1 MYFTAFQRLL
11 NVTKTITLQET
22 EDALL
27 NQTEPL
33 TIPNVRPRKISTS
46 WSSWKH
52 YVSPCSEP

>member
-1 MYFTAFQRLL
+1 MYFTAIQRLL

-27 NQTEPL
+27 NQIEPL

-46 WSSWKH
+46 FIF
-52 YVSPCSEP
+52 